1 MAPSDD
7 LPEQTRLT
15 LVIAHPSLV
24 VNADE
29 VNGKLKPYIEKIASK
44 RGNSERIYRNTI
56 LFLVPTEIGMNQ
68 LQIDLRELM
77 ACNKI
82 RSDYMGQLSQE
93 QKKDIQ
99 DKNS

>member
-1 MAPSDD
+1 
-7 LPEQTRLT
+7 
-15 LVIAHPSLV
+15 
-24 VNADE
+24 
-29 VNGKLKPYIEKIASK
+29 
-44 RGNSERIYRNTI
+44 
-56 LFLVPTEIGMNQ
+56 MNQ